1 MTIDEARKAYATIM
15 AVLKKE
21 RTMRDKHLG
30 EPRRT
35 QALAEVDGAIGALES
50 LGLVLA
56 DAAKAGVLASGHEQA
71 PLIEVPPA
79 PKQYL

>member
-1 MTIDEARKAYATIM
+1 MTVDEARKAYANIM

-30 EPRRT
+30 EPRRGA
-35 QALAEVDGAIGALES
+35 ALAEVDGAISALES

-56 DAAKAGVLASGHEQA
+56 DAAKVGVLTSGHEQA
-71 PLIEVPPA
+71 PLIDVPA
-79 PKQYL
+79 RTQYL